1 MLAPC
6 GCETRK
12 ISDGAFSVRTVWT
25 VCTGGRWGKG
35 GSSAGRV
42 ASLSFLLPHKPAA
55 SSSGELDSDRWLP
68 PPGAGAMEASP
79 YGDLLE
85 KTRLP
90 QPLLQRSAVSAVFRK
105 LQAAPP
111 QRDFESRHGRDAVS
125 LCLSSSSAAVVDQ
138 AVRELCRLVAAGDV
152 KVGPA
157 LVELQSA
164 LEGCETRFVGI
175 FVKGIGFLCRCTFR
189 TDPSYWRSQ
198 SQTLELHPFVKV
210 NIGGFR
216 LSCVLVQS

>member
-1 MLAPC
+1 MWMWDPKDIRWGLF
-6 GCETRK
+6 G
-12 ISDGAFSVRTVWT
+12 SDGLDRLHRWPLRE
-25 VCTGGRWGKG
+25 GGVERRQ
-35 GSSAGRV
+35 SCQ
-42 ASLSFLLPHKPAA
+42 SL
-55 SSSGELDSDRWLP
+55 LP
-68 PPGAGAMEASP
+68 PPSQAGGKQLRRVGFRPVTSTSGAGAMEASP